1 MACPEILQV
10 AGKVRQMAVLDQFS
24 HVLDPT
30 GLDVDKPHILA
41 GVINLL
47 IPDVV
52 GTGVDVNPVP
62 LLPQGL
68 GELPDIDVHAPGILA
83 TQLP

>member
-1 MACPEILQV
+1 
-10 AGKVRQMAVLDQFS
+10 
-24 HVLDPT
+24 
-30 GLDVDKPHILA
+30 VDKPHILA